1 MTMTRPFSIRI
12 AGIGGQ
18 GNLLAGYVL
27 SRAFVLAEKYV
38 VQTQNYSEQVRGGPS
53 YCDVLVSN
61 EPILYPKAV
70 VFDSLIIMHPS
81 MINQAKFVATNGII
95 VYDST
100 YIKDIPNEFKRV
112 TKRIIDIPASKLA
125 IEKFGNVMVSNMI
138 LLGALVKST
147 ALVDFDTLFEGVKE
161 EVNPKYYELNVE
173 AIKFGASLTD
183 KIYKPRIERKRK
195 RTIGFE

>member
-1 MTMTRPFSIRI
+1 MNRPFSIRI

-27 SRAFVLAEKYV
+27 SKAFVLAEKYV
-38 VQTQNYSEQVRGGPS
+38 IQTQNYSEQVRGGPS

-81 MINQAKFVATNGII
+81 MINQGKFVGTNGII

-100 YIKDIPNEFKRV
+100 HIKDIPNEFKRI

-125 IEKFGNVMVSNMI
+125 MEKFSNVMVSNMI

-147 ALVDFDTLFEGVKE
+147 ALTDFDTLFEAVHE
-161 EVNPKYYELNVE
+161 EVNPKYYSLNVE

-183 KIYKPRIERKRK
+183 KVFKPRIERKRK

>member
-1 MTMTRPFSIRI
+1 MNRPFSIRI

-27 SRAFVLAEKYV
+27 SKAFVLAEKYV
-38 VQTQNYSEQVRGGPS
+38 IQTQNYSEQVRGGPS

-70 VFDSLIIMHPS
+70 IFDSLIIMHPS
-81 MINQAKFVATNGII
+81 MINQGKFVGTNGII

-100 YIKDIPNEFKRV
+100 YIKDIPNEFKRI

-125 IEKFGNVMVSNMI
+125 MEKFSNVMVSNMI

-147 ALVDFDTLFEGVKE
+147 ALTDFDTLFEAVHE
-161 EVNPKYYELNVE
+161 EVNPKYYSLNVE

-183 KIYKPRIERKRK
+183 KVFKPRIERKRK

>member
-1 MTMTRPFSIRI
+1 MTRPFSIRI

-81 MINQAKFVATNGII
+81 MVSHAKFVATNGII

-100 YIKDIPNEFKRV
+100 YIKDIPNEFRRV

-147 ALVDFDTLFEGVKE
+147 ALVDFDTLFEAVKE

>member
-1 MTMTRPFSIRI
+1 MNRPFSVRI

-27 SRAFVLAEKYV
+27 SKAFVLAEKYV
-38 VQTQNYSEQVRGGPS
+38 IQTQNYSEQVRGGPS
-53 YCDVLVSN
+53 YCDVLVYN

-81 MINQAKFVATNGII
+81 MVSQGKFVGTNGII

-100 YIKDIPNEFKRV
+100 YIKDIPNEIKRI

-147 ALVDFDTLFEGVKE
+147 ALLDFDTLFEAVKE
-161 EVNPKYYELNVE
+161 EVNPKYYSLNVE

-183 KIYKPRIERKRK
+183 KVFKPRIERKRK

>member
-1 MTMTRPFSIRI
+1 MTRPFSIRI

-18 GNLLAGYVL
+18 GNLLAGYIL
-27 SRAFVLAEKYV
+27 SEAFVIAEKYV
-38 VQTQNYSEQVRGGPS
+38 IQTQNYSEQVRGGPS

-61 EPILYPKAV
+61 EPILYPRAV

-81 MINQAKFVATNGII
+81 MVSHGKYVATNGII

-100 YIKDIPNEFKRV
+100 YIPDIPNEIKRI
-112 TKRIIDIPASKLA
+112 TKRIISVPASKLA

-138 LLGALVKST
+138 LLGALVKAT
-147 ALVDFDTLFEGVKE
+147 ALVDFEILFEAVKE

-173 AIKFGASLTD
+173 AIKFGTTLTD
-183 KIYKPRIERKRK
+183 KVFKPRIERKRK

>member
-81 MINQAKFVATNGII
+81 MVSQAKFVATNGII

-100 YIKDIPNEFKRV
+100 YIKDIPNEFRRV

-125 IEKFGNVMVSNMI
+125 IEKFGNVMVSNMM
-138 LLGALVKST
+138 LLGTLVKST
-147 ALVDFDTLFEGVKE
+147 ALVDFDTLFEAVKE

>member
-1 MTMTRPFSIRI
+1 MNRPFSVRI

-27 SRAFVLAEKYV
+27 SKAFVLAEKYV
-38 VQTQNYSEQVRGGPS
+38 IQTQNYSEQVRGGPS

-70 VFDSLIIMHPS
+70 VFDCLIIMHPS
-81 MINQAKFVATNGII
+81 MVNQGKFVGTNGII

-100 YIKDIPNEFKRV
+100 YIKDIPNEIKRI

-147 ALVDFDTLFEGVKE
+147 ALTDFDTLFEAVKE
-161 EVNPKYYELNVE
+161 EVNPKYYSLNVE

-183 KIYKPRIERKRK
+183 KVFKPRIERKRK